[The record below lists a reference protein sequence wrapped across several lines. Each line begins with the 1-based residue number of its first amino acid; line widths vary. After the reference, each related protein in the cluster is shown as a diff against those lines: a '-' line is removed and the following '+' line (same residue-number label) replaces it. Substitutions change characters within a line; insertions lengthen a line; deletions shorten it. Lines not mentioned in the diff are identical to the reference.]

1 MFLLG
6 QAAALQ
12 VLRIGTTCI
21 ANSCCAQPLCRWK
34 LVLQCIKKQGQGSQR
49 PILPAVLFISFR
61 HQVLLR
67 HDEHTNNWYTALFTL
82 LNSVCF
88 FPRCFRAA
96 LTFRTAIKAVFFPSA
111 AISPVRKKEMKE
123 NYDQVILMAAATSVT
138 AICRRG

>member
-1 MFLLG
+1 MFLPG
-6 QAAALQ
+6 QAPALQ
-12 VLRIGTTCI
+12 VLRIGTMCMT
-21 ANSCCAQPLCRWK
+21 NSCCAQPLCRWK
-34 LVLQCIKKQGQGSQR
+34 LVLQCSKKQGQGSQR
-49 PILPAVLFISFR
+49 PILPAVLLISFR

-67 HDEHTNNWYTALFTL
+67 PDEHTNNWYTVLFIL

-88 FPRCFRAA
+88 FPRCFGEV

-123 NYDQVILMAAATSVT
+123 NYDQVVLMAAVTPVT